1 MNVVHG
7 YIFYLLDNGTTIV
20 AIVSHLSLAG
30 RNGVILGLG
39 LFGCC
44 ATGQTAPTV
53 SGVVETYYR
62 TNPQMRGDAQQL
74 SWVELRGKI
83 TNDWSVT
90 WSGYDSNGFAGYDEA
105 YLRYEKDA
113 RSIRAGRMRTS
124 FGYSDWS
131 ELLYSGFNHRPLVRE
146 LNLVGTTKLDR
157 DDSGAEVTETF
168 GPLQLQAAMVKTSL
182 SKAQVGPDA
191 LDHGA
196 LTAQCGI
203 GRLIVGAEVLSKTD
217 FSEKVYGTSFRYTIP
232 HWIFKGE
239 YFEGVGPGNASGC
252 YVDAIYRIP
261 YHFRT
266 ELVGRAEQVRGT
278 GSDSATQLA
287 TLGVRQILNRY
298 LTVNVNYSWGNELD
312 YSSYAKNAAVTGW
325 TTQLMF
331 QVQF

>member
-1 MNVVHG
+1 M
-7 YIFYLLDNGTTIV
+7 
-20 AIVSHLSLAG
+20 SHSNSAG
-30 RNGVILGLG
+30 RYGVILGLG
-39 LFGCC
+39 LF
-44 ATGQTAPTV
+44 ARFASGQTVPTV
-53 SGVVETYYR
+53 SGVFETYFR

-74 SWVELRGKI
+74 SWVELDGKI
-83 TNDWSVT
+83 SNDWSVT

-105 YLRYEKDA
+105 YLRYEKGA
-113 RSIRAGRMRTS
+113 HSIRAGRMRTS

-146 LNLVGTTKLDR
+146 LSLVGSTKLDR
-157 DDSGAEVTETF
+157 DDSGAELTENI
-168 GPLQLQAAMVKTSL
+168 GALQLQAAMVKTTV
-182 SKAQVGPDA
+182 SKTQVGPQEI
-191 LDHGA
+191 DHGM
-196 LTAQCGI
+196 LTAQYGT
-203 GRLIVGAEVLSKTD
+203 GPLIVGAEILSKTD
-217 FSEKVYGTSFRYTIP
+217 FSEKIYGGSFRYTIP

-278 GSDSATQLA
+278 GSDNATQLA
-287 TLGVRQILNRY
+287 TLGIRQILNRY
-298 LTVNVNYSWGNELD
+298 LTVNVNYAWGNELD